1 MISRINNNNYI
12 VSRISGPKELLYVE
26 SKVNCRHYIVERP
39 RRQQDRELNAKY
51 TFSTLNKHYI
61 HNEEAFHHSLAV
73 MSALGSTDS
82 IEAPSRRITRIQ
94 FGPQHAIKWAAY
106 KVDGVIY
113 FAPYAVG
120 YSSVSD
126 ILVKQLKSQ
135 KTHLATITFDPT
147 MALDADLSGANAE

>member
-1 MISRINNNNYI
+1 MISRINNNDYI
-12 VSRISGPKELLYVE
+12 TSRTSGPKELIFVE
-26 SKVNCRHYIVERP
+26 SLGSYRHYVVERP
-39 RRQQDRELNAKY
+39 RRQQDCQLNAEY
-51 TFSTLNKHYI
+51 TFNAANKYYI
-61 HNEEAFHHSLAV
+61 HNKEVFNHSLAI
-73 MSALGSTDS
+73 MSALGSTES
-82 IEAPSRRITRIQ
+82 IKVTSRRITRIQ
-94 FGPQHAIKWAAY
+94 FGPQHTIKWAAY

-147 MALDADLSGANAE
+147 MALDADLSGANQE